1 MTKFTK
7 ITAAIVAAAAVLSF
21 AGCSNNTSSAS
32 ESSSTV
38 STAEAANTAEAAK
51 TAEVAAPATAEAAK
65 TAEVAA
71 PATAQAEAPAFDVT
85 AMYGDWML
93 AGVNDGTNT
102 MNVADFAASLNAD
115 VESCMIY
122 VTIDENTYTSTIL
135 DNSSSYPY
143 TANESGITVD
153 MDGIELPIVYDVDGD
168 FFAYGV
174 SQDEVT
180 YKYIFMRNT
189 GDETEAAPATAQAA
203 AATAEAAE

>member
-7 ITAAIVAAAAVLSF
+7 ITAAVVAAAAVLSF

-32 ESSSTV
+32 SDTSSTA
-38 STAEAANTAEAAK
+38 STAEAAK
-51 TAEVAAPATAEAAK
+51 TAEAASTAAATAEADTAS

-71 PATAQAEAPAFDVT
+71 PATAQAETPAFDVT
-85 AMYGDWML
+85 AMYGDWLL
-93 AGVNDGTNT
+93 AAVNDGTNT

-143 TANESGITVD
+143 TVNESGITVD

-174 SQDEVT
+174 AQDEVT
-180 YKYIFMRNT
+180 YKYVFMRNT
-189 GDETEAAPATAQAA
+189 GDEAEAAPATAQAA